1 MRIEHEDAND
11 ISDPWIWLC
20 GKANF
25 GSFNCLKKIK
35 YYIPKQFFK
44 NRSNKRFRTR
54 KNIHLKKLG

>member
-1 MRIEHEDAND
+1 MRIEHKDAND

-35 YYIPKQFFK
+35 VFPKL
-44 NRSNKRFRTR
+44 
-54 KNIHLKKLG
+54 LKYQNYFLKIDPINVLKQE